1 MAVLAPKNVEQY
13 MSSIENESDSFVERL
28 LEATKTDGCVD
39 PYTLLE
45 LNARNII
52 TNVCLGISYKSTK
65 HPDFVFSTK
74 VSEQGARFSNI
85 TMDLPQFLPVFSFFT
100 YFLGVE
106 KKMRDFIKNVRDPHL
121 NKMVNAAVIKAGPN
135 IIKAFDEHG
144 FKFTEDERQII
155 ISKYPIPFL

>member
-1 MAVLAPKNVEQY
+1 
-13 MSSIENESDSFVERL
+13 
-28 LEATKTDGCVD
+28 
-39 PYTLLE
+39 
-45 LNARNII
+45 
-52 TNVCLGISYKSTK
+52 
-65 HPDFVFSTK
+65 
-74 VSEQGARFSNI
+74 
-85 TMDLPQFLPVFSFFT
+85 
-100 YFLGVE
+100 VE